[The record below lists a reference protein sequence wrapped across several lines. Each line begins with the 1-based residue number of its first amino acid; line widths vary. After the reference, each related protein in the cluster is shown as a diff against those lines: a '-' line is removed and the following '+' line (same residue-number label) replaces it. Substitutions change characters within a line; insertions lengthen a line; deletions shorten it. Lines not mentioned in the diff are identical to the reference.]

1 MNVGAKKPVPRQI
14 AGCFRPRFDWYM
26 NKVIRW
32 KQRFQNFESA
42 YQKLENAA
50 SQESYSEIEGAGF
63 IQFFEF
69 TFELAWKTLKDYL
82 ESEGYVTKSPREVFK
97 QAFQVGLLADGHVW
111 MDALEDR
118 NLLAHTYDEKT
129 SLKVQSLI
137 KKKYFPAMQSLYH
150 VLKEKLS

>member
-1 MNVGAKKPVPRQI
+1 
-14 AGCFRPRFDWYM
+14 M
-26 NKVIRW
+26 NKEIRW

-42 YQKLENAA
+42 YQKLEKAA
-50 SQESYSEIEGAGF
+50 GQESYSEMERAGL

-82 ESEGYVTKSPREVFK
+82 ESEGYVTKSPKETLK
-97 QAFQVGLLADGHVW
+97 QAFQIGLLADGHTW

-129 SLKVQSLI
+129 SLKVQGLI
-137 KKKYFPAMQSLYH
+137 KKKYFPAMKSLYQA
-150 VLKEKLS
+150 LKKLS